1 MIRALV
7 CFANFSLPGQYAN
20 EYWDGLDPPKCRQSA
35 SRISVHERDLPA
47 VVQGKKVCVLPIMCS
62 KDLKDQSAP
71 ASPVPFLGVRRKL
84 GCWPKLEEK
93 GHTNNTSSSPGC

>member
-1 MIRALV
+1 MGWT
-7 CFANFSLPGQYAN
+7 LPSVDSQ
-20 EYWDGLDPPKCRQSA
+20 LA
-35 SRISVHERDLPA
+35 SRIPVHERDLPA

-62 KDLKDQSAP
+62 KDLKDESAP

-93 GHTNNTSSSPGC
+93 GHVNNTSSSPGC